1 MQVVPDDVPLLLRLF
16 GPNLDGKAHVD
27 VGLKIRGGNDEGKA
41 EKGQDKVDPSPG
53 PPTKAVKGSRGL
65 FLGPSR
71 HKWCFLKH

>member
-1 MQVVPDDVPLLLRLF
+1 MQVVHDDDVPLLLRLF

-27 VGLKIRGGNDEGKA
+27 VSLTIRGDNDQGEA
-41 EKGQDKVDPSPG
+41 EKGQDKMDPSPG

-71 HKWCFLKH
+71 HKVAF